1 MKHMVNGQCMR
12 EHRVRLVASQRRYVR
27 QIQPTTHRRWGI
39 FARPSPPSR
48 KLLGSTVRTHSKER
62 RERLKS
68 DHPAFSERRPKPPS
82 GRLTHSPKPVLP
94 NPSRPAWHWP
104 KRLHQRRHALDPR
117 TTAAGVCFGRQSSDH
132 PGVCTVKIQMDVVQ
146 FASWLAWVSASWCV
160 CCRH

>member
-1 MKHMVNGQCMR
+1 MVNGQCMR

-94 NPSRPAWHWP
+94 NPSRPVGI
-104 KRLHQRRHALDPR
+104 DPR
-117 TTAAGVCFGRQSSDH
+117 DSISADMHSTRGLLLLA
-132 PGVCTVKIQMDVVQ
+132 
-146 FASWLAWVSASWCV
+146 FASVASLQTIQVCV
-160 CCRH
+160 L